1 MHALH
6 KDTLKEIINTKKRFI
21 SILLIVLLG
30 VGFFAGIKVTSPDM
44 QKIVDRYFDDTDSM
58 DIEVISTLG
67 LTDDDIQEIKNIEGV
82 ENVVGAYSK
91 DVLIKA
97 NDEEFVAKVHN
108 LSDDMNRVLLQEGRM
123 PENDDECVVET
134 SFLKGTSKNI
144 GDTILLEES
153 EDDTTQMLKN
163 KEVKIVGTVASPLYI
178 SRERGS
184 TKLASGKIDYY
195 IYVPKTAFSSEIYT
209 EIYLTVKDAK
219 KQDAFSDEYE
229 DNVKEIKDK
238 IEAIS
243 DSRKEARYQSLKDE
257 ANKKVEEAEAELASK
272 KQEADTQIADAEAK
286 IKSAKNE
293 IESGKK
299 QLDQAEVQ
307 LVNSQKKAN
316 SEFAAAEKQLKQ
328 AEETIAEQ
336 EKNLQAGKEELQA
349 KQQEAQSGIAQI
361 EEGILAA
368 TQTIEQL
375 EEQKKQLEAIG
386 GDAAQI
392 SQIQAGIDQAQQTK
406 NGLEQQKAQIQQQL
420 QEAQDKI
427 TQGETQLNA
436 AKQELQAQK
445 TAYQNTKQQTNQKL
459 YNAAAQIQK
468 SRQEL
473 ETAEQQIAE
482 SEQELANKKQE
493 AETQI
498 EEANQKIQEAKDQ
511 INDIKRPEWYI
522 LNRNQNVGFAS
533 YAQDTERIENLSKV
547 FPVVFFVIAALI
559 SLTSM
564 TRMVEEQRT
573 QIGTLKAL
581 GYTKTQ
587 IASKYIIYAI
597 LATAIGGIIG
607 MAIGFKIIPEIII
620 EMYRMMYTIPN
631 IITEFNIKIGAMG
644 LGVAML
650 CTVGATIYSCYKEL
664 TLSPAALM
672 RPKSPKAGKR
682 VILEK
687 ITWLWK
693 KFSFTQKVT
702 LRNLFR
708 YKKRVLMTIIGIL
721 GCTALMVAGFGL
733 RESVSNMIPLQ
744 YGEVF
749 KYDINITFKNET
761 SREEIKNGIQQIAE
775 LEEIQEGMSFNMQ
788 AVEILNI
795 DNTQDIQM
803 IVPENTENIKEYIT
817 LENRKTK
824 QKYDLNNEGII
835 ITEKLAKLLDIQEG
849 DSITIK
855 NADEKQGEVKVVG
868 ITRNYLMHYLYMSP
882 ELYKQVFE
890 EEVKYNTMLAKE
902 NTGVIES
909 EGNLQ
914 NIENKKERE
923 EAKAQA
929 QETVEDRLGKQI
941 LENTNISTISFTSQ
955 SKSIFDDVMQN
966 MTFVVWILI
975 VAAALLAFVVL
986 YNLANVNIS
995 ERIRELATIKV
1006 LGFYDK
1012 EVYDYVSRETSILT
1026 VIGILLGLVGG
1037 YFLNMFIIKTC
1048 ELDILMFDSSI
1059 SVWTYV
1065 YAAGL
1070 TVLFTGVVNVATYFA
1085 LKKIDMIESL
1095 KSVE

>member
-30 VGFFAGIKVTSPDM
+30 VGFFAGIKVTSPVM
-44 QKIVDRYFDDTDSM
+44 QKIVDSYFDDTDLM
-58 DIEVISTLG
+58 DIEIISILG

-82 ENVVGAYSK
+82 KNVVGAYSK
-91 DVLIKA
+91 DALIKA
-97 NDEEFVAKVHN
+97 DDKEFVVKVHN
-108 LSDDMNRVLLQEGRM
+108 LSDDMNRVLLQEGKM

-153 EDDTTQMLKN
+153 KDDAIQMLKN

-184 TKLASGKIDYY
+184 TKLASGKINYY
-195 IYVPKTAFSSEIYT
+195 IYVPKMAFSSDIYT
-209 EIYLTVKDAK
+209 EIYLTLKDAK
-219 KQDAFSDEYE
+219 EQDTFSDEY
-229 DNVKEIKDK
+229 DK
-238 IEAIS
+238 
-243 DSRKEARYQSLKDE
+243 
-257 ANKKVEEAEAELASK
+257 
-272 KQEADTQIADAEAK
+272 
-286 IKSAKNE
+286 
-293 IESGKK
+293 
-299 QLDQAEVQ
+299 
-307 LVNSQKKAN
+307 
-316 SEFAAAEKQLKQ
+316 
-328 AEETIAEQ
+328 
-336 EKNLQAGKEELQA
+336 
-349 KQQEAQSGIAQI
+349 
-361 EEGILAA
+361 
-368 TQTIEQL
+368 
-375 EEQKKQLEAIG
+375 
-386 GDAAQI
+386 
-392 SQIQAGIDQAQQTK
+392 
-406 NGLEQQKAQIQQQL
+406 
-420 QEAQDKI
+420 
-427 TQGETQLNA
+427 
-436 AKQELQAQK
+436 
-445 TAYQNTKQQTNQKL
+445 
-459 YNAAAQIQK
+459 
-468 SRQEL
+468 
-473 ETAEQQIAE
+473 
-482 SEQELANKKQE
+482 
-493 AETQI
+493 
-498 EEANQKIQEAKDQ
+498 KIQETKDK

-522 LNRNQNVGFAS
+522 LDRNENMGFAS
-533 YAQDTERIENLSKV
+533 YTQDTERIENLSKV

-581 GYTKTQ
+581 GYTKIQ
-587 IASKYIIYAI
+587 IASKYIVYAI

-607 MAIGFKIIPEIII
+607 MAIGFKIIPEIIVN
-620 EMYRMMYTIPN
+620 MYRMMYIIPEN
-631 IITEFNIKIGAMG
+631 ILEFNIKIGAMG
-644 LGVAML
+644 LGLAML
-650 CTVGATIYSCYKEL
+650 CTVGATIISCYKEL
-664 TLSPAALM
+664 TLTPAALM
-672 RPKSPKAGKR
+672 RPKSPKSGKR
-682 VILEK
+682 VLLEK

-733 RESVSNMIPLQ
+733 RESVSNMIPSQ

-749 KYDINITFKNET
+749 QYNINITFKNET
-761 SREEIKNGIQQIAE
+761 SREEIKAESQKILE
-775 LEEIQEGMSFNMQ
+775 LEEIQEGMPFNMQ

-803 IVPENTENIKEYIT
+803 IIPEKTKNLKEYIT

-824 QKYDLNNEGII
+824 QKYELNNEGVI

-849 DSITIK
+849 DNITIK
-855 NADEKQGEVKVVG
+855 NADEKQGEVKVIG

-882 ELYKQVFE
+882 ELYKQVFS

-902 NTGVIES
+902 NKEAIES
-909 EGNLQ
+909 AGNLQ
-914 NIENKKERE
+914 NIENKKKIE
-923 EAKAQA
+923 EAKKQA
-929 QETVEDRLGKQI
+929 QEIIENRLGKQI
-941 LENTNISTISFTSQ
+941 LENANISTVSFISQ

-1006 LGFYDK
+1006 LGFYDN
-1012 EVYDYVSRETSILT
+1012 EVYEYVSRETIILT
-1026 VIGILLGLVGG
+1026 IIGILLGLVGG

-1048 ELDILMFDSSI
+1048 ELDILMFDPRI
-1059 SVWTYV
+1059 SVWTYM
-1065 YAAGL
+1065 YSAGL
-1070 TVLFTGVVNVATYFA
+1070 TVLFTAVVNVATYFA

>member
-44 QKIVDRYFDDTDSM
+44 QKIVDNYFDDTNSM
-58 DIEVISTLG
+58 DIEVISTMG
-67 LTDDDIQEIKNIEGV
+67 LTNDDIQEIKNIEGV

-91 DVLIKA
+91 DALIKA
-97 NDEEFVAKVHN
+97 NDKEFVVKVHN
-108 LSDDMNRVLLQEGRM
+108 LSNDINRVQLKEGRM

-153 EDDTTQMLKN
+153 EDDTAQMLKN
-163 KEVKIVGTVASPLYI
+163 KEIKIVGTVMSPLYI
-178 SRERGS
+178 SRERGA
-184 TKLASGKIDYY
+184 TKLASGKINYY
-195 IYVPKTAFSSEIYT
+195 IYVPQTAFSSDIYT

-219 KQDAFSDEYE
+219 KQDTFSDKYDE
-229 DNVKEIKDK
+229 NVKEIKDK
-238 IEAIS
+238 I
-243 DSRKEARYQSLKDE
+243 
-257 ANKKVEEAEAELASK
+257 
-272 KQEADTQIADAEAK
+272 
-286 IKSAKNE
+286 
-293 IESGKK
+293 
-299 QLDQAEVQ
+299 
-307 LVNSQKKAN
+307 
-316 SEFAAAEKQLKQ
+316 
-328 AEETIAEQ
+328 
-336 EKNLQAGKEELQA
+336 
-349 KQQEAQSGIAQI
+349 
-361 EEGILAA
+361 
-368 TQTIEQL
+368 
-375 EEQKKQLEAIG
+375 
-386 GDAAQI
+386 
-392 SQIQAGIDQAQQTK
+392 
-406 NGLEQQKAQIQQQL
+406 
-420 QEAQDKI
+420 
-427 TQGETQLNA
+427 
-436 AKQELQAQK
+436 
-445 TAYQNTKQQTNQKL
+445 
-459 YNAAAQIQK
+459 
-468 SRQEL
+468 
-473 ETAEQQIAE
+473 
-482 SEQELANKKQE
+482 
-493 AETQI
+493 
-498 EEANQKIQEAKDQ
+498 
-511 INDIKRPEWYI
+511 NDIKKPEWYI
-522 LNRNQNVGFAS
+522 LDRNQNSGFAS
-533 YAQDTERIENLSKV
+533 YTQDTERIENLSKV
-547 FPVVFFVIAALI
+547 FPVVFFVIATLI

-597 LATAIGGIIG
+597 LATTIGGIIG

-620 EMYRMMYTIPN
+620 RMYRMMYTIPN

-644 LGVAML
+644 IGVAML
-650 CTVGATIYSCYKEL
+650 CTVGATIISCYKEL
-664 TLSPAALM
+664 VLSPAALM

-682 VILEK
+682 VLLEK

-761 SREEIKNGIQQIAE
+761 TREDVKNGIEQIAK

-795 DNTQDIQM
+795 ENTQDVQM
-803 IVPENTENIKEYIT
+803 IIPENTEELRKYIS

-824 QKYDLNNEGII
+824 QKYDLNNEGVI
-835 ITEKLAKLLDIQEG
+835 ITEKLAKLLDIKEG
-849 DSITIK
+849 DNITIK
-855 NADEKQGEVKVVG
+855 NADEQQVEVKVIG
-868 ITRNYLMHYLYMSP
+868 ITRNYLMHYLYMNP
-882 ELYKQVFE
+882 ELYKQVFG

-902 NTGVIES
+902 NAEIIER
-909 EGNLQ
+909 EGDLQ
-914 NIENKKERE
+914 NIKNKKERE
-923 EAKAQA
+923 EEKEQV
-929 QETVEDRLGKQI
+929 QEKIEDRLGKQI
-941 LENTNISTISFTSQ
+941 LENTNISTISFTSKA
-955 SKSIFDDVMQN
+955 KSMFDDVMQN
-966 MTFVVWILI
+966 MKFVVWILI

-1012 EVYDYVSRETSILT
+1012 EVYEYVGRETVILT
-1026 VIGILLGLVGG
+1026 VIGILIGLIGG
-1037 YFLNMFIIKTC
+1037 YSLNMFIIKTC
-1048 ELDILMFDSSI
+1048 ELDMLMFDPSI
-1059 SVWTYV
+1059 SMWSYV

>member
-44 QKIVDRYFDDTDSM
+44 QKIVDNYFDDTNSM
-58 DIEVISTLG
+58 DIEVISTMG
-67 LTDDDIQEIKNIEGV
+67 LTNDDIQEIKNIEGV

-91 DVLIKA
+91 DALIKA
-97 NDEEFVAKVHN
+97 NDKEFVVKVHN
-108 LSDDMNRVLLQEGRM
+108 LSNDINRVQLKEGRM

-144 GDTILLEES
+144 GDTVLLEES
-153 EDDTTQMLKN
+153 EDDTAQMLKN
-163 KEVKIVGTVASPLYI
+163 KEIKIVGTVMSPLYI

-184 TKLASGKIDYY
+184 TKLASGKINYY
-195 IYVPKTAFSSEIYT
+195 IYVPQTAFSSDIYT

-219 KQDAFSDEYE
+219 KQDTFSDKYDE
-229 DNVKEIKDK
+229 NVKEIKDK
-238 IEAIS
+238 I
-243 DSRKEARYQSLKDE
+243 
-257 ANKKVEEAEAELASK
+257 
-272 KQEADTQIADAEAK
+272 
-286 IKSAKNE
+286 
-293 IESGKK
+293 
-299 QLDQAEVQ
+299 
-307 LVNSQKKAN
+307 
-316 SEFAAAEKQLKQ
+316 
-328 AEETIAEQ
+328 
-336 EKNLQAGKEELQA
+336 
-349 KQQEAQSGIAQI
+349 
-361 EEGILAA
+361 
-368 TQTIEQL
+368 
-375 EEQKKQLEAIG
+375 
-386 GDAAQI
+386 
-392 SQIQAGIDQAQQTK
+392 
-406 NGLEQQKAQIQQQL
+406 
-420 QEAQDKI
+420 
-427 TQGETQLNA
+427 
-436 AKQELQAQK
+436 
-445 TAYQNTKQQTNQKL
+445 
-459 YNAAAQIQK
+459 
-468 SRQEL
+468 
-473 ETAEQQIAE
+473 
-482 SEQELANKKQE
+482 
-493 AETQI
+493 
-498 EEANQKIQEAKDQ
+498 
-511 INDIKRPEWYI
+511 NDIKKPEWYI
-522 LNRNQNVGFAS
+522 LDRNQNSGFAS
-533 YAQDTERIENLSKV
+533 YTQDTERIENLSKV
-547 FPVVFFVIAALI
+547 FPVVFFVIATLI

-597 LATAIGGIIG
+597 LATTIGGIIG

-620 EMYRMMYTIPN
+620 RMYRMMYTIPN

-644 LGVAML
+644 IGVAML
-650 CTVGATIYSCYKEL
+650 CTVGATIISCYKEL
-664 TLSPAALM
+664 VLSPAALM

-682 VILEK
+682 VLLEK

-761 SREEIKNGIQQIAE
+761 SREDVKNGIEQIAK

-795 DNTQDIQM
+795 ENTQDVQM
-803 IVPENTENIKEYIT
+803 IIPENTEELRKYIS

-824 QKYDLNNEGII
+824 QKYDLNNEGVI
-835 ITEKLAKLLDIQEG
+835 ITEKLAKLLDIKEG
-849 DSITIK
+849 DNITIK
-855 NADEKQGEVKVVG
+855 NADEQQVEVKVIG
-868 ITRNYLMHYLYMSP
+868 ITRNYLMHYLYMNP
-882 ELYKQVFE
+882 ELDKQVFG

-902 NTGVIES
+902 NAEIIER
-909 EGNLQ
+909 EGDLQ
-914 NIENKKERE
+914 NIKNKKERE
-923 EAKAQA
+923 EEKEQV
-929 QETVEDRLGKQI
+929 QEKIEDRLGKQI
-941 LENTNISTISFTSQ
+941 LENTNISTISFTSKA
-955 SKSIFDDVMQN
+955 KSMFDDVMQN
-966 MTFVVWILI
+966 MKFVVWILI

-1012 EVYDYVSRETSILT
+1012 EVYEYVGRETVILT
-1026 VIGILLGLVGG
+1026 VIGILIGLIGG
-1037 YFLNMFIIKTC
+1037 YSLNMFIIKTC
-1048 ELDILMFDSSI
+1048 ELDMLMFDPSI
-1059 SVWTYV
+1059 SMWSYV

>member
-44 QKIVDRYFDDTDSM
+44 QKIVDSYFDDTDSM

-91 DVLIKA
+91 DVLIMA
-97 NDEEFVAKVHN
+97 NDKEFVAKVHN

-184 TKLASGKIDYY
+184 TKLASGKINYY

-243 DSRKEARYQSLKDE
+243 DSRKEAQYLSLKDE
-257 ANKKVEEAEAELASK
+257 ANKK
-272 KQEADTQIADAEAK
+272 
-286 IKSAKNE
+286 
-293 IESGKK
+293 
-299 QLDQAEVQ
+299 
-307 LVNSQKKAN
+307 
-316 SEFAAAEKQLKQ
+316 
-328 AEETIAEQ
+328 
-336 EKNLQAGKEELQA
+336 
-349 KQQEAQSGIAQI
+349 
-361 EEGILAA
+361 
-368 TQTIEQL
+368 
-375 EEQKKQLEAIG
+375 
-386 GDAAQI
+386 
-392 SQIQAGIDQAQQTK
+392 
-406 NGLEQQKAQIQQQL
+406 
-420 QEAQDKI
+420 
-427 TQGETQLNA
+427 
-436 AKQELQAQK
+436 
-445 TAYQNTKQQTNQKL
+445 AY
-459 YNAAAQIQK
+459 
-468 SRQEL
+468 
-473 ETAEQQIAE
+473 
-482 SEQELANKKQE
+482 
-493 AETQI
+493 
-498 EEANQKIQEAKDQ
+498 Q

-522 LNRNQNVGFAS
+522 LDRNQNSGFAI
-533 YAQDTERIENLSKV
+533 YAQDAERIEKLSKV

-620 EMYRMMYTIPN
+620 NMYRMMYTIPN
-631 IITEFNIKIGAMG
+631 IITEFNIKIGAIG
-644 LGVAML
+644 LGLAML
-650 CTVGATIYSCYKEL
+650 CTVGATILSCYKEL
-664 TLSPAALM
+664 ALTPAALM

-682 VILEK
+682 VLLEK

-733 RESVSNMIPLQ
+733 RKSVSNMIPLQ

-775 LEEIQEGMSFNMQ
+775 LEEIEEGMSFNMQ

-824 QKYDLNNEGII
+824 QKYELNNEGVI

-849 DSITIK
+849 DNITIK
-855 NADEKQGEVKVVG
+855 NADEKQGEVKVIG

-882 ELYKQVFE
+882 ELYKQVFG

-902 NTGVIES
+902 NTEAIER
-909 EGNLQ
+909 EGDLQ

-923 EAKAQA
+923 EAKTQA
-929 QETVEDRLGKQI
+929 QETIEDRLGKQI
-941 LENTNISTISFTSQ
+941 LENTNISTISFTSK
-955 SKSIFDDVMQN
+955 SKSMFDDVMQN

-1070 TVLFTGVVNVATYFA
+1070 TVLFTAVVNVATYFA